1 MLANKRQKGV
11 FMLLKF
17 FILFV
22 MFVSSYAD
30 ESLLAESAQK
40 DGNSKDVAWYT
51 KIHTTVEA
59 AIYMSDF
66 QGTLSNAAPS
76 VIDFKDDF
84 KYADTTSSFF
94 SVESR
99 FDYDYVPNIY
109 ISYFNMLQKNDVLFD
124 RTVTMVST
132 PFTTATTNI
141 DYKVLNTVIF
151 QDFKAKGAVKKGFYL
166 GDIELDIGANLKVID
181 YLVRMKDNL
190 NPNAIYMY
198 DKVDATIV
206 LPYAG
211 FKYYRYGFVLY
222 ANISSLSY
230 SESKATNY
238 QFGIEYKV
246 IDNIYLGYSYMYEDF
261 QAIEKKDHIDFKT
274 VGNKFSIKYS
284 F

>member
-1 MLANKRQKGV
+1 
-11 FMLLKF
+11 MLLKF
-17 FILFV
+17 FLLFV
-22 MFVSSYAD
+22 MFVSAYAG
-30 ESLLAESAQK
+30 ESLLAESAK
-40 DGNSKDVAWYT
+40 NNEGLNDTTWYT
-51 KIHTTVEA
+51 KIHPTVEA

-66 QGTLSNAAPS
+66 KGTLSNANS

-94 SVESR
+94 SVETR
-99 FDYDYVPNIY
+99 FDYDYAPNIY
-109 ISYFNMLQKNDVLFD
+109 ISYFNMTQKNDVLFD

-132 PFTTATTNI
+132 PFTNATTNI
-141 DYKVLNTVIF
+141 DYKVLNMTVF

-181 YLVRMKDNL
+181 YLVRMKDNA
-190 NPNAIYMY
+190 NPNALYMY

-211 FKYYRYGFVLY
+211 FKYYRYGFVLFG
-222 ANISSLSY
+222 NISSLSY
-230 SESKATNY
+230 SESKAMGY
-238 QFGIEYKV
+238 QFGIEYQV
-246 IDNIYLGYSYMYEDF
+246 IKDIYLGYSYMYEDF

-274 VGNKFSIKYS
+274 VGNKFSIKYA